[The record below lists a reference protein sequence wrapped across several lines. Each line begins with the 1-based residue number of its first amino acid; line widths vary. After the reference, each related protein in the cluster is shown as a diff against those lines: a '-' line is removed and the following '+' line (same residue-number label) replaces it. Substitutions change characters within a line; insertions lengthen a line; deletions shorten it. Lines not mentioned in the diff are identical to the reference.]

1 VIMQEKSELELQI
14 QYSLIENLQA
24 AHKRLQEANLELE
37 AKVKERTQELSDTLE
52 HLKTTQEDLVQSEKM
67 AALGQLVAGIAHEI
81 NTPLG
86 AIRASIGN
94 IKKGLKDSIEQLP
107 QVLQQLSEARQ
118 HDFFSLVDQAMS
130 AKKGLSTREERKA
143 RKKMATQLKAQ
154 SFQEAESIAQALI
167 NMGVY
172 ENIEAYMVLFQE
184 PNALFILKAAHNL
197 ARQHN
202 NSNNIELAIER
213 ASKIVFSLKSYAH
226 FEHSEKMVE
235 SNIIENIEV
244 VLTLYHNQL
253 KQGIQVIMHC
263 EEVPMITCYPDDLN
277 QVWVNLIHNAI
288 QAMDVKGT
296 LTIEVAKKYPYIAVN
311 ITDSGSGISE
321 EIKDRIFEPFFTTK
335 PRGEGSGL
343 GLDIVRK
350 VIEKHQGHINV
361 TSQPGKTTFSVLLP
375 MKKEEK

>member
-1 VIMQEKSELELQI
+1 MDTEKSELELQI
-14 QYSLIENLQA
+14 QYRLVENLQA
-24 AHKRLQEANLELE
+24 AHKRLQEYNLELE
-37 AKVKERTQELSDTLE
+37 EKVKERTQELSDALE

-94 IKKGLKDSIEQLP
+94 VKKGLKDSIEQLP

-130 AKKGLSTREERKA
+130 IKKGLSTREERKA

-154 SFQEAESIAQALI
+154 SLQEAESIAQALI

-172 ENIEAYMVLFQE
+172 ENIEAYMALFQE

-197 ARQHN
+197 ARQQN
-202 NSNNIELAIER
+202 NSNNIELAVER

-277 QVWVNLIHNAI
+277 QVWVNLIYNAI
-288 QAMDVKGT
+288 QAMNAKGT
-296 LTIEVAKKYPYIAVN
+296 LTIEVAQKVPYIVVN
-311 ITDSGSGISE
+311 MTDSGTGISE

-335 PRGEGSGL
+335 QRGEGSGL

-350 VIEKHQGHINV
+350 VIEKHQGHISV

-375 MKKEEK
+375 MKKQEK

>member
-1 VIMQEKSELELQI
+1 MEVPGKRGLNAFSNTALSEI
-14 QYSLIENLQA
+14 
-24 AHKRLQEANLELE
+24 
-37 AKVKERTQELSDTLE
+37 
-52 HLKTTQEDLVQSEKM
+52 
-67 AALGQLVAGIAHEI
+67 
-81 NTPLG
+81 
-86 AIRASIGN
+86 
-94 IKKGLKDSIEQLP
+94 
-107 QVLQQLSEARQ
+107 LQQREITDVVIIGVVVSICIDSTAR
-118 HDFFSLVDQAMS
+118 A
-130 AKKGLSTREERKA
+130 ATERGYKVSVVSDCTSG
-143 RKKMATQLKAQ
+143 RTVFEHEFYRDNIFPLY
-154 SFQEAESIAQALI
+154 AQALI

-172 ENIEAYMVLFQE
+172 EKIEAYMVLFQE
-184 PNALFILKAAHNL
+184 ANVLFILKAAHNL
-197 ARQHN
+197 ARQQN

-226 FEHSEKMVE
+226 FEHTEKMVE
-235 SNIIENIEV
+235 SSITENIDV

-277 QVWVNLIHNAI
+277 QVWVNIIHNAI

-311 ITDSGSGISE
+311 ITDSGAGIPE

-375 MKKEEK
+375 M